1 MSLCA
6 KCKRD
11 AIVFIINDDIALC
24 EDCFRLEIQFGVDNI
39 EVHNTKTMGV
49 SNGTTTRD
57 EQ

>member
-1 MSLCA
+1 MSLCP
-6 KCKRD
+6 KCHRD
-11 AIVFIINDDIALC
+11 QTIYIVNDDISLC
-24 EDCFRLEIQFGVDNI
+24 EDCFRLEVQFGVDNI

>member
-1 MSLCA
+1 MSLCP
-6 KCKRD
+6 KCQRD
-11 AIVFIINDDIALC
+11 ASVFIVNDDISLC
-24 EDCFRLEIQFGVDNI
+24 EDCFRLEILFGVDNI